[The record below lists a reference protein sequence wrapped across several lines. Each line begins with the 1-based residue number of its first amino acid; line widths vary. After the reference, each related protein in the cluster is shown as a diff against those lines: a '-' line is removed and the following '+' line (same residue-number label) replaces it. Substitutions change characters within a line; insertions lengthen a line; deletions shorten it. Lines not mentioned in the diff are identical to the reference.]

1 MNHRLIASGLA
12 RLCGWTS
19 FAVVSLTALAAPLR
33 AQQALSLQEALR
45 LALAQNPVTRA
56 SQAAESGAAE
66 RLKQA
71 GAAYLPTLNYSE
83 SLQWGTNPVYVFGS
97 LLEQH
102 RFQSNNFDLQ
112 SLNRPD
118 PLLNFASQLTM
129 EQTLFDGNRS
139 RQRLRATSTAL
150 DMTKQQTRQSEMD
163 LLAAVTEAYYA
174 AVLAEEELRV
184 AEESLATAEADLERA
199 QALRDSGMATD
210 ADVLSLRVSR
220 TTVMDR
226 RIRSENSLLVARAR
240 LNDALGAP
248 LETDYALS
256 TPLQPA
262 TAVALTLEQLE
273 TLALR
278 ERPEVAQA
286 GMALTLA
293 QTDWNLARSAFL
305 PEVSVHGVF
314 EANRHSFAAGGGTN
328 WMTGATLRWNLFNGF
343 SDRARIAEASFLRTQ
358 REEEQRKITSGLR
371 LQVRQSY
378 LDLQAANSRMDVAQ
392 ASIAEA
398 EENHRIIAN
407 RYEAGLSNATDL
419 LRSQTAWSEAKTRYL
434 AAVFDQRVATLRLE
448 RAAGMLTVS
457 SEAVTP

>member
-1 MNHRLIASGLA
+1 
-12 RLCGWTS
+12 
-19 FAVVSLTALAAPLR
+19 
-33 AQQALSLQEALR
+33 
-45 LALAQNPVTRA
+45 
-56 SQAAESGAAE
+56 
-66 RLKQA
+66 
-71 GAAYLPTLNYSE
+71 
-83 SLQWGTNPVYVFGS
+83 
-97 LLEQH
+97 
-102 RFQSNNFDLQ
+102 
-112 SLNRPD
+112 
-118 PLLNFASQLTM
+118 
-129 EQTLFDGNRS
+129 
-139 RQRLRATSTAL
+139 
-150 DMTKQQTRQSEMD
+150 
-163 LLAAVTEAYYA
+163 
-174 AVLAEEELRV
+174 
-184 AEESLATAEADLERA
+184 
-199 QALRDSGMATD
+199 
-210 ADVLSLRVSR
+210 
-220 TTVMDR
+220 
-226 RIRSENSLLVARAR
+226 
-240 LNDALGAP
+240 
-248 LETDYALS
+248 
-256 TPLQPA
+256 
-262 TAVALTLEQLE
+262 
-273 TLALR
+273 
-278 ERPEVAQA
+278 
-286 GMALTLA
+286 MALTLA